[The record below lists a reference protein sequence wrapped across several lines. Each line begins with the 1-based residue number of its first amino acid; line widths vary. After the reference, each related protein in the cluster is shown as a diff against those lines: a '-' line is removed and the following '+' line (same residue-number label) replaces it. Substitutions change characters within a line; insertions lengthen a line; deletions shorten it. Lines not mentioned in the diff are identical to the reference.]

1 MLDKRRSRKL
11 IIFWLLPFIS
21 GGLAETGYLVTNR
34 VLDVGIKNNN
44 QNDRSSKL
52 SEQLTD
58 KVVGYKKVINKPN
71 QEINNKLD
79 GQSKETDNAYGSGT
93 ISSKPSK
100 VNASTT
106 RIELNIN
113 KEDLSER
120 KSLANT
126 QILIPKPKSNIDQ
139 KIFKKLFDTLP
150 KL

>member
-58 KVVGYKKVINKPN
+58 KVVGYEEVINKPN

-93 ISSKPSK
+93 INSNTSKTNS
-100 VNASTT
+100 STT
-106 RIELNIN
+106 SIESNIN

-120 KSLANT
+120 KSLTNT
-126 QILIPKPKSNIDQ
+126 QLLIPKPKSNIDQ